1 MLFVM
6 IPAPLD
12 TYTYRLAVVDFQPRP
27 AGLSLEET
35 QTLQQLGR
43 LAVDA
48 LVQHRQIVQ
57 QRAQLDHASRLLA
70 MASHELLTPLSA
82 IQLSLALLLSR
93 EEQDDAEEDEHKA
106 NASNSNNDGNHY
118 EDLDR
123 DGEKWFPN
131 NLSDHQKECL
141 NTIRQCSATMG
152 TICASLR
159 PTLSSVSSHHDDS
172 MLRRVLVMTTAP
184 SQQQTPLSHYA
195 PTQLAAT
202 ETEAAA
208 AMDGIG
214 SKKKRSSVS
223 LLNSNHTNNNNHHHN
238 NNKKK
243 KAKPIHDDDDD
254 DHNARWIPSTATAA
268 ASWAAS
274 SPIVSP
280 SSSNSG
286 NSFHNHNNMPPPVSI
301 RQSLSSTTPSSS
313 SSAFLSGSVSSLH
326 QENNETDLGDRGTIC
341 HIPLLVAK
349 LNQVM
354 ATTPKQVPLIFFVDP
369 LVPCTVRLLPSTS
382 HQQSDSSNSD
392 CNSSSRRQE
401 QRMNEKQ
408 VFHQALQLL
417 LHSCQRTTSGSVRF
431 TVRLGHCR
439 CEEDNEKSQKHRL
452 LESSSSPSSSSLQ
465 QEVLIIEC
473 EDTGP
478 APEPDVDMWMDQPK
492 PPASMTTI
500 VAAAAATTTNATA
513 TENSNAA
520 ALSSSSV
527 ATGPGCVLNCLPS
540 PTTSPSALGGGGGGS
555 ASTRL
560 LVGPATAALA
570 ASSLSLAP
578 VMALTDPC
586 LWLGSPE
593 RTTSTAALSL
603 SEGGNPDAAERWHNE
618 EVHVETKVDDEADVK
633 TRFWFTVPIET
644 NDRVMQ
650 QQQQLREQQPEV
662 QAEHGT
668 KWGRDRDGIRKRR
681 REEDG
686 MSLPS
691 SDTLTS
697 ILDSKGRSNRKTAL
711 VIDDSTVVRKVL
723 ARALSQLGYETC
735 QAVNG
740 MEGLKQMQ
748 SSKFDLVLCDFLMP
762 VMDGMDCV
770 REYRKWEGCHRP
782 GYRQYIV
789 GMSAHASGN
798 DVHRG
803 LSIGMNA
810 YRPKPVSFE
819 DLRLL
824 QGEGFEELVDAVK
837 EQDNY
842 TASGTSSPSLTAGMM
857 HARSESRCILSLAP
871 QVERVCLIATSDE
884 KVAELVK
891 AAARD
896 QGWHA
901 ITARNGEEALNLMK
915 KRNWGAVLLDSDT
928 AELSGLSCVS
938 RFRVWEK
945 QNRVH
950 RQKNVHLLT
959 SGLTSCTRLH
969 GYLSELQLPMGVDAA
984 LGKPVLKEEVK
995 QALMS
1000 CEGKSVSFAARD
1012 IVTR

>member
-1 MLFVM
+1 MK
-6 IPAPLD
+6 PN
-12 TYTYRLAVVDFQPRP
+12 R
-27 AGLSLEET
+27 
-35 QTLQQLGR
+35 
-43 LAVDA
+43 
-48 LVQHRQIVQ
+48 
-57 QRAQLDHASRLLA
+57 
-70 MASHELLTPLSA
+70 
-82 IQLSLALLLSR
+82 
-93 EEQDDAEEDEHKA
+93 DDAHNSHWIYSA
-106 NASNSNNDGNHY
+106 GAPAS
-118 EDLDR
+118 
-123 DGEKWFPN
+123 W
-131 NLSDHQKECL
+131 
-141 NTIRQCSATMG
+141 TT
-152 TICASLR
+152 TAS
-159 PTLSSVSSHHDDS
+159 PVVSS
-172 MLRRVLVMTTAP
+172 
-184 SQQQTPLSHYA
+184 
-195 PTQLAAT
+195 
-202 ETEAAA
+202 
-208 AMDGIG
+208 
-214 SKKKRSSVS
+214 SST
-223 LLNSNHTNNNNHHHN
+223 NFGESN
-238 NNKKK
+238 K
-243 KAKPIHDDDDD
+243 
-254 DHNARWIPSTATAA
+254 
-268 ASWAAS
+268 
-274 SPIVSP
+274 
-280 SSSNSG
+280 SNID
-286 NSFHNHNNMPPPVSI
+286 NVPPPIPI
-301 RQSLSSTTPSSS
+301 RQSLSTS
-313 SSAFLSGSVSSLH
+313 SSAFLSGSVSVLASH
-326 QENNETDLGDRGTIC
+326 RDNEVEGGNRGGGGGGVC
-341 HIPLLVAK
+341 HIPVLVAK

-369 LVPCTVRLLPSTS
+369 LVPCIVRLLPSTS
-382 HQQSDSSNSD
+382 HPHSEKNGNSNSD
-392 CNSSSRRQE
+392 RSSNSRRQE
-401 QRMNEKQ
+401 QRMSEKQ
-408 VFHQALQLL
+408 AFHQALQLL
-417 LHSCQRTTSGSVRF
+417 LHSCRRTTSGSVRF

-439 CEEDNEKSQKHRL
+439 SDDGDEKSHKHHL
-452 LESSSSPSSSSLQ
+452 LESPSSSLTQ
-465 QEVLIIEC
+465 QKVLILEC

-478 APEPDVDMWMDQPK
+478 AHEPDLDIWMDQAK
-492 PPASMTTI
+492 PPAS
-500 VAAAAATTTNATA
+500 TTTTAGASTTNTTA
-513 TENSNAA
+513 TENSPPLDAA
-520 ALSSSSV
+520 ASSSSSA

-540 PTTSPSALGGGGGGS
+540 PTTSPSALGGRGS

-560 LVGPATAALA
+560 TVGPATAAVA

-578 VMALTDPC
+578 AMALTDPC
-586 LWLGSPE
+586 LWLGSTE
-593 RTTSTAALSL
+593 RTTLNAALSL
-603 SEGGNPDAAERWHNE
+603 SAGGEPDAGTFHNE
-618 EVHVETKVDDEADVK
+618 DLHVETKVDDEGGVR
-633 TRFWFTVPIET
+633 TRCWFSVPVET
-644 NDRVMQ
+644 SDRVVQELQPRQ
-650 QQQQLREQQPEV
+650 QQQEV
-662 QAEHGT
+662 QVEPET
-668 KWGRDRDGIRKRR
+668 ECDRDRAGIKKRR

-686 MSLPS
+686 MSLPA
-691 SDTLTS
+691 SDTMTS
-697 ILDSKGRSNRKTAL
+697 ILDPKSRSNSKTAL

-762 VMDGMDCV
+762 VMDGLDCV
-770 REYRKWEGCHRP
+770 REYRKWEGYHRP

-824 QGEGFEELVDAVK
+824 QGGALEEAVE
-837 EQDNY
+837 EQNN
-842 TASGTSSPSLTAGMM
+842 ASSSGTLTMASSPSTVAGMM

-901 ITARNGEEALNLMK
+901 VVAKNGEEALNLMK

-969 GYLSELQLPMGVDAA
+969 GYLSELQLPMGVDAG
-984 LGKPVLKEEVK
+984 LGKPVLKEDVK
-995 QALMS
+995 QALIS